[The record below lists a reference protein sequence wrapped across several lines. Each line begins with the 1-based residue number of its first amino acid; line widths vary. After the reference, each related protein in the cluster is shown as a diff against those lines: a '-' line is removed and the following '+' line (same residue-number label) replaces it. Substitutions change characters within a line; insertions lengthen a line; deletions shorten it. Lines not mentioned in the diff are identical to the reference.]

1 MLWCV
6 VRHTGDHL
14 GHNIYRD
21 TSSPPGAALTTLSRG
36 ATKFS
41 VRATFIQLQQT
52 KLSAACDWLT

>member
-21 TSSPPGAALTTLSRG
+21 TSSPPGAALTTLYRG
-36 ATKFS
+36 ATIFS
-41 VRATFIQLQQT
+41 VRETYVHTSATNLAVCC
-52 KLSAACDWLT
+52 L